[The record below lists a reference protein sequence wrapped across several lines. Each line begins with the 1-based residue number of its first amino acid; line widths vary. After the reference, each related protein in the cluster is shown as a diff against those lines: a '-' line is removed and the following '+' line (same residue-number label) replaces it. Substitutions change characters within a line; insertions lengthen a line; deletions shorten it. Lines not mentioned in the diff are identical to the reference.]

1 MDEQE
6 ILVTEEE
13 QVAENVEQTTEET
26 PAKTYTQEEVD
37 AIVGKRLARK
47 EARIRR
53 EYDRQYGELVDV
65 LKAGTGEEDVGK
77 MADTFRGFYEKKGIK
92 ISKKPDYDAG
102 DIEVLANA
110 EAADII
116 RGGYDEVAEE
126 VDRLANIGVG
136 NMNPREKAVFKAL
149 AEHRQKAE
157 QERELSAMGVGED
170 VWGSDEF
177 KKFAGNFRADIPIKD
192 VYDIFRKTKQ
202 KPITSMGSMKQ
213 GQRSAA
219 KDYYTPE
226 EIERLTEED
235 LDDPKVWDAVRRS
248 MTGR

>member
-47 EARIRR
+47 EARIRK
-53 EYDRQYGELVDV
+53 EYDRQYGGLMDV
-65 LKAGTGEEDVGK
+65 LKAGTQEEDVDK
-77 MADTFRGFYEKKGIK
+77 IADTFRDFYEKKGVK
-92 ISKKPDYDAG
+92 ISKKPEYDAS

-110 EAADII
+110 EAAEII
-116 RGGYDEVAEE
+116 RGGYEEVAEE
-126 VDRLANIGVG
+126 VDRLANIGVA

-149 AEHRQKAE
+149 AEHRQKADR
-157 QERELSAMGVGED
+157 ERELSSMGVTED
-170 VWGSDEF
+170 VWNSKEF
-177 KKFAGNFRADIPIKD
+177 KDFASRYRADIPIKE
-192 VYDIFRKTKQ
+192 VYEDFHKIKH
-202 KPITSMGSMKQ
+202 KPITNMGSMKQ

-226 EIERLTEED
+226 EIERLTMQD

>member
-1 MDEQE
+1 MDEHE

-53 EYDRQYGELVDV
+53 EYDRQYGDLMDV

-77 MADTFRGFYEKKGIK
+77 ISDTFRGFYEKKGIK

-136 NMNPREKAVFKAL
+136 NMNPRE
-149 AEHRQKAE
+149 
-157 QERELSAMGVGED
+157 
-170 VWGSDEF
+170 
-177 KKFAGNFRADIPIKD
+177 
-192 VYDIFRKTKQ
+192 
-202 KPITSMGSMKQ
+202 
-213 GQRSAA
+213 
-219 KDYYTPE
+219 
-226 EIERLTEED
+226 
-235 LDDPKVWDAVRRS
+235 
-248 MTGR
+248 